1 MQTHPLKFLWPA
13 VVAQELPHRHL
24 LEKLLPSHFH
34 YWNSLQSNHAS
45 EHVWLWSGII

>member
-34 YWNSLQSNHAS
+34 HWDTLLPNHAS
-45 EHVWLWSGII
+45 PRLWLWPSII